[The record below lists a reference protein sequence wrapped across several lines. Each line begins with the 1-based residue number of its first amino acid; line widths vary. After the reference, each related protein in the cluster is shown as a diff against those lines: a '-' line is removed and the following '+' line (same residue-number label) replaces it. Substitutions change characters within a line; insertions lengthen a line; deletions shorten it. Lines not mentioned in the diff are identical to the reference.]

1 MIAGGLSQ
9 ISVDRVD
16 NLGRRMSPVM
26 SQVSITVLNI
36 IIIIIIIMIRRSWW
50 RVQDPG
56 TSPDRCQITR

>member
-36 IIIIIIIMIRRSWW
+36 IIIIIMIRRSWW